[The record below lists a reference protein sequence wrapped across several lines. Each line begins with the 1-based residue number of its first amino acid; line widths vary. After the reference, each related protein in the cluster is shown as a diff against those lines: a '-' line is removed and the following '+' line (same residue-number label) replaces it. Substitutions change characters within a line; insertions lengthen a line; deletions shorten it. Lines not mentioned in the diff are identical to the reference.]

1 MSRTKKTSSSKRRD
15 QGSLSEMGLSPET
28 KRGIGVVFIF
38 ALSAL
43 MFLSFFGVAGSLGNI
58 LNQAL
63 SAFFGFD
70 RFLVPVI
77 FILIGATIAYPDRG
91 TFSAFNYLGI
101 LFFFLSFN
109 ALLNLFLLNGE
120 SPLTQDLTT
129 AGGYLGQFLGTLL
142 PNMVGYWGSIVVVIS
157 LLFVAIM
164 LTFNTSLRH
173 LAGVHS
179 HVTGWIGELFHLKRK
194 DKFEREQS
202 FEQLD
207 ETEEEEEVI
216 TLEEDEEEP
225 EDEEEE
231 EEETKPARRLVPP
244 PVIEEHVLA
253 TRERRVMEIPMKL
266 LKRSGMKATAT
277 DIDLNREIIEKT
289 FKEFGIDVEMGLTSV
304 GPTVTQFTMRPAQGI
319 KLSRIVGLQNDLAL
333 ALAAHPIRLEA
344 PIPGKALV
352 GIEVP
357 NAKVATVSLRDVME
371 SPSYEERKSPLTIP
385 LGKDVTG
392 SSWCIP
398 LEKMPHML
406 VAGATGSG
414 KSVALNTMIVSW
426 LYQNGPDELKLI
438 LVDPKRV
445 ELTSYAGIPHLLV
458 PPIINVDDT
467 VNALKWTVREME
479 RRLDML
485 SKLGARNIDQYNERV
500 EERMPKLVLVI
511 DELADLM
518 STNGREVEANI
529 VRIAQMSR
537 AVGIYLV
544 LATQRPSVDVIT
556 GIIKANIP
564 GRIAFAVA
572 SQTDSRTILDQAGAE
587 KLLGRGDMLF
597 TYAEL
602 AKPKRLQGAYI
613 STEEVEEVVA
623 YLKKQGAPD
632 YNMAITEITKAGT
645 VFDNG
650 GDGGDDM
657 LEEAIQVVIEGQK
670 ASTSYLQRR
679 LRLGYARAARIM
691 DLMEEI
697 GVIGPGSG
705 AKPREILVTEWPP
718 GGKDTESIPT
728 AERDYEEAERM
739 EEPFIDEE
747 EEILPE
753 EDDETFEPTVRLDT
767 HVEEDDIDDGWFT
780 DSDKN
785 KNDS

>member
-1 MSRTKKTSSSKRRD
+1 
-15 QGSLSEMGLSPET
+15 MGRGKHAVRGIQLTRET
-28 KRGIGVVFIF
+28 KRGIVVVFVF
-38 ALSAL
+38 ALAAL
-43 MFLSFFGVAGSLGNI
+43 IFLSFFHIAGTLGTV
-58 LNQAL
+58 LNQGLAQ
-63 SAFFGFD
+63 FFGFD

-77 FILIGATIAYPDRG
+77 LVLIGTTLAYPDRG
-91 TFSAFNYLGI
+91 KLSAFNYIGL

-109 ALLNLFLLNGE
+109 ALLNLLLVNRE
-120 SPLTQDLTT
+120 NPLTENIAL
-129 AGGYLGQFLGTLL
+129 AGGHLGQFLATLL
-142 PNMVGYWGSIVVVIS
+142 PNFVGYWGAVVVTIA

-164 LTFNTSLRH
+164 LTFNTSLRN
-173 LAGVHS
+173 LTGLHS
-179 HVTGWIGELFHLKRK
+179 HLTGWFGELLHSKRTKKEHL
-194 DKFEREQS
+194 D
-202 FEQLD
+202 
-207 ETEEEEEVI
+207 
-216 TLEEDEEEP
+216 EEDEELVIDDSIRNE
-225 EDEEEE
+225 EQDIIDTDEERDEEEHE
-231 EEETKPARRLVPP
+231 FRRRPTP
-244 PVIEEHVLA
+244 PVVHQEQVLA
-253 TRERRVMEIPMKL
+253 TKERRVMEIPIKL
-266 LKRSGMKATAT
+266 LKRSGMKATSP
-277 DIDLNREIIEKT
+277 DLELNKTIIEKT
-289 FKEFGIDVEMGLTSV
+289 FKEFGIDVEMGATSV
-304 GPTVTQFTMRPAQGI
+304 GPTVTQFTLRPAQGI

-333 ALAAHPIRLEA
+333 ALAAHPLRLEA

-357 NAKVATVSLRDVME
+357 NTKVATVSLRDVME
-371 SPSYEERKSPLTIP
+371 SPSYEERKSPLTVP

-392 SSWCIP
+392 SSWCVA

-414 KSVALNTMIVSW
+414 KSVALNTMIISW

-458 PPIINVDDT
+458 PPITNVDDT

-479 RRLDML
+479 RRLDLL
-485 SKLGARNIDQYNERV
+485 SKQGARNIEQYNAKV
-500 EERMPKLVLVI
+500 EERMPKLVVVI

-537 AVGIYLV
+537 AVGIHLV

-556 GIIKANIP
+556 GLIKANVP

-597 TYAEL
+597 TCAEL

-613 STEEVEEVVA
+613 STEEVEEVVN
-623 YLKKQGAPD
+623 YLRRQGSPD

-645 VFDNG
+645 VFDAN
-650 GDGGDDM
+650 DDTDDM
-657 LEEAIQVVIEGQK
+657 LDEAIQCVIEGGK

-691 DLMEEI
+691 DLMEER

-705 AKPREILVTEWPP
+705 AKPREILVTQWPV
-718 GGKDTESIPT
+718 GGKFADSIPT
-728 AERDYEEAERM
+728 AQSDYDEAYGGKDR
-739 EEPFIDEE
+739 FDDEV
-747 EEILPE
+747 EEIDVVVVDENEDSENEFLPKVAIVVEQDDVDESWFKDEQSHEKE
-753 EDDETFEPTVRLDT
+753 EV
-767 HVEEDDIDDGWFT
+767 
-780 DSDKN
+780 
-785 KNDS
+785 